1 MEDTSKIP
9 LDRVI
14 ELPDELKSIKEAINT
29 LLKPGDICYSLR
41 TEKEGWL
48 LMDGREVSRTEYADL
63 FAVISTAYGVGDG
76 ETTFNLPNC
85 SGKFLQ
91 MNTEKAVGTN
101 ISAGLPNITGTVPR
115 VLTCG
120 NSSTT
125 IDAGT
130 GAFSEMA
137 QVSANKSA
145 AGNSS
150 SGWWNDNRNLKFNA
164 SKSNTIYGNSDTVQ
178 PPAIIVN
185 YFIKY

>member
-63 FAVISTAYGVGDG
+63 FAVISTAYGNGDG
-76 ETTFNLPNC
+76 STTFNLPNC

-91 MNTEKAVGTN
+91 MDTSKTVGTN
-101 ISAGLPNITGTVPR
+101 ISAGLPNITGKWECNG
-115 VLTCG
+115 LTDNTYTG
-120 NSSTT
+120 TP
-125 IDAGT
+125 T
-130 GAFSEMA
+130 GAFYMYTTTL
-137 QVSANKSA
+137 ANNA
-145 AGNSS
+145 DGFS
-150 SGWWNDNRNLKFNA
+150 SGNPRGIGFDA
-164 SKSNTIYGNSDTVQ
+164 SLSNSIYGNSTTVQ
-178 PPAIIVN
+178 PPAIVVN

>member
-1 MEDTSKIP
+1 MIEDTSKIP

-63 FAVISTAYGVGDG
+63 FAVISTAYGNGDG
-76 ETTFNLPNC
+76 STTFNIPNC

-91 MNTEKAVGTN
+91 MDTSKTVGTN
-101 ISAGLPNITGTVPR
+101 IEAGLPNITGSWTSQYNIS
-115 VLTCG
+115 LD
-120 NSSTT
+120 NSSHCIGAIASTYST
-125 IDAGT
+125 NT
-130 GAFSEMA
+130 GYYGGST
-137 QVSANKSA
+137 A
-145 AGNSS
+145 AAEWGF
-150 SGWWNDNRNLKFNA
+150 GFNFDA
-164 SKSNTIYGNSDTVQ
+164 SKSNAIYGKSTTVQ
-178 PPAIIVN
+178 PPAIVVN